1 VFSKKKELS
10 VTVMLLWDRKKIKPN
25 FGLPG
30 ELITRLVTSNFWELL
45 TLHTIKSVSWSQVST
60 THVVHPVYPLC

>member
-10 VTVMLLWDRKKIKPN
+10 VTVTLLRDRKKIKPN

-45 TLHTIKSVSWSQVST
+45 TLRSN
-60 THVVHPVYPLC
+60 

>member
-1 VFSKKKELS
+1 MFSRKNKLT
-10 VTVMLLWDRKKIKPN
+10 VTVTLLWDGNKIKPN

-45 TLHTIKSVSWSQVST
+45 TLRIN
-60 THVVHPVYPLC
+60 

>member
-1 VFSKKKELS
+1 MCYQVSSTKNELS
-10 VTVMLLWDRKKIKPN
+10 VTVTLLRDRKKKIKPN

-45 TLHTIKSVSWSQVST
+45 TLRSN
-60 THVVHPVYPLC
+60 

>member
-1 VFSKKKELS
+1 VFSRKNKLT
-10 VTVMLLWDRKKIKPN
+10 VTVMLLRDRNKIKPN

-45 TLHTIKSVSWSQVST
+45 TLRSN
-60 THVVHPVYPLC
+60 